1 MHIEILDGN
10 DTAAHA
16 AKLCRVK
23 VVPCFP
29 ITPQTEIIEKI
40 AKWKAEG
47 IFSPEFIVM
56 ESEHS
61 VLSAALGS
69 EMTGARTFTASSS
82 QGLMLMHEILP
93 IVSGTRM
100 PVLMVNVSRGLSAP
114 ITLWADHND
123 FLAMRDSGWLMF
135 VSETNQEIMDMV
147 IMGYKIGENRKL
159 RLPVLI
165 NMDGYIHSYTRTEV
179 EVPSQSFVDDFLP
192 KLKLDTRLDVSKPMS
207 LGTPVMEE
215 YMYFRSQLHKAHMD
229 AKPLIKKVFRQFED
243 LTGREHDVV
252 ETDHLTG
259 AEAAIVIMGANTT
272 IARAAV
278 ENLRKKGEKVGLLKI
293 KAFRPFPYKEIEE
306 KLEGIERIAV
316 MDQNIAPGA
325 SGILYPEVKSAIYEN
340 DSIVSNFIFG
350 LGGKPTSQKDFEAVL
365 KRTLKSKKE
374 ERVWL
379 L

>member
-1 MHIEILDGN
+1 MSTKILDGN
-10 DTAAHA
+10 ETAAYA

-40 AKWKAEG
+40 AEWKADG
-47 IFSPEFIVM
+47 VFDVEFMVM

-61 VLSAALGS
+61 VLSAALGA
-69 EMTGARTFTASSS
+69 EMTGVRTFTASSS
-82 QGLMLMHEILP
+82 QGIMLMHEILP

-114 ITLWADHND
+114 ITLWSDHND

-135 VSETNQEIMDMV
+135 ISETNQEILDLI
-147 IMGYKIGENRKL
+147 IMGYKIGENRKI

-179 EVPSQSFVDDFLP
+179 DIPTQSFVDNFLP
-192 KLKLDTRLDVSKPMS
+192 KLKLNIKLDVDKPMS
-207 LGTPVMEE
+207 LGIPIMEE
-215 YMYFRSQLHKAHMD
+215 YMYFRSQLHKAQLD
-229 AKPLIKKVFRQFED
+229 AMGVIKRTFRDFEER
-243 LTGREHDVV
+243 TGREHDVV
-252 ETDHLTG
+252 ECEYITG
-259 AEAAIVIMGANTT
+259 AEAVVVMMGANTS
-272 IARAAV
+272 IARVAV
-278 ENLRKKGEKVGLLKI
+278 ECLRKRGEKVGLLKI
-293 KAFRPFPYKEIEE
+293 KVLRPFPYKEVQQ

-316 MDQNIAPGA
+316 MDQNISPGS
-325 SGILYPEVKSAIYEN
+325 SGILYPEVKSAVYEN

-350 LGGKPTSQKDFEAVL
+350 LGGKPISQKDFEAVL
-365 KRTLKSKKE
+365 KRTLRSKKE